1 MLDIE
6 RIFRDVIDTPESR
19 RLEVEAA
26 GERARQAFAF
36 QRQRGGPTFGYGGS
50 TLAGQIA
57 SQIPQN
63 TESLRNTLVGLGVDS
78 MKTQG
83 ENLADQLRGLDLT
96 DPEAQKI
103 AIQRVMAVDPASGAA
118 LEDAYVAREINRDRF
133 NYANRERFPVGRDTY
148 KNGTIVLN
156 TDRSPD
162 PIIIANGQRY
172 SIADGTS
179 PEKMA
184 ELMEAAEASGPI
196 YAGQVVSQQEAAREL
211 TGMQAGIIGVAVDA
225 GPSLKQARL
234 ALELIKEVGDGTAGV
249 GGQLRRYIQDLTG
262 EQLSERE
269 IQEGRLN
276 RLMATVVLSQLT
288 TVFGT
293 QFTER
298 EGDKLADIEAD
309 ISDDPRLNAQ
319 LIQDAIDVTET
330 FLKRGIAA
338 NAGLPQ
344 PNEFLDLDMRAM
356 LQGTDQ
362 YEVTPELI
370 RRNINAYSVEPSPS
384 PPPGARSGVLDENGE
399 FLDPTMQEAFEAQQ
413 LLFQQQREQEDQ

>member
-1 MLDIE
+1 
-6 RIFRDVIDTPESR
+6 
-19 RLEVEAA
+19 
-26 GERARQAFAF
+26 
-36 QRQRGGPTFGYGGS
+36 
-50 TLAGQIA
+50 
-57 SQIPQN
+57 
-63 TESLRNTLVGLGVDS
+63 
-78 MKTQG
+78 
-83 ENLADQLRGLDLT
+83 
-96 DPEAQKI
+96 
-103 AIQRVMAVDPASGAA
+103 
-118 LEDAYVAREINRDRF
+118 
-133 NYANRERFPVGRDTY
+133 
-148 KNGTIVLN
+148 
-156 TDRSPD
+156 
-162 PIIIANGQRY
+162 
-172 SIADGTS
+172 
-179 PEKMA
+179 
-184 ELMEAAEASGPI
+184 MEAAEASGYI
-196 YAGQVVSQQEAAREL
+196 HAGQVVSYQEAAREL

-262 EQLSERE
+262 EQLSEQE

-370 RRNINAYSVEPSPS
+370 RRNINAYSVEPSP

-399 FLDPTMQEAFEAQQ
+399 FLDPTMQEAFDAQR
-413 LLFQQQREQEDQ
+413 LLFEQQREQEDQ